1 MNSKKKININPNDIT
16 KIPSEL
22 ILKITLKNGTKLILD
37 EKCPMQDINKL
48 INNNNFQ
55 NSYNNISIKNSIK
68 LKTLEINESCLYSP
82 LKKEILN
89 NQNDIFNKYEENKN
103 DTLYNNEILNKK
115 SNNQSISDLVTEKFH
130 KKFGNN
136 IKEDKLPIETTI
148 NSEIKFNIKGKESKK
163 GINNVLKDFN
173 DLVSNFNNK
182 KNGLINNNYLK
193 DENKYKY
200 YKKPNKLLL
209 QNISGMSQNSKT
221 IKYIGRNENN
231 IREFNKTIYLGMNTS
246 KSKPFY
252 LREKKILKRNKNN
265 NSLYLFKNKYSN
277 EIISPPNNL
286 RQKIKF

>member
-1 MNSKKKININPNDIT
+1 M
-16 KIPSEL
+16 
-22 ILKITLKNGTKLILD
+22 
-37 EKCPMQDINKL
+37 
-48 INNNNFQ
+48 
-55 NSYNNISIKNSIK
+55 
-68 LKTLEINESCLYSP
+68 
-82 LKKEILN
+82 
-89 NQNDIFNKYEENKN
+89 
-103 DTLYNNEILNKK
+103 
-115 SNNQSISDLVTEKFH
+115 TEKFH

-163 GINNVLKDFN
+163 GINNLLKDFN

-286 RQKIKF
+286 RQKLNFELF

>member
-55 NSYNNISIKNSIK
+55 NSDNNISIKNSIK

-103 DTLYNNEILNKK
+103 DIIYNNEILNKK

-163 GINNVLKDFN
+163 GINNLLKDFN

-209 QNISGMSQNSKT
+209 QNISGMSQNS
-221 IKYIGRNENN
+221 
-231 IREFNKTIYLGMNTS
+231 
-246 KSKPFY
+246 
-252 LREKKILKRNKNN
+252 
-265 NSLYLFKNKYSN
+265 
-277 EIISPPNNL
+277 
-286 RQKIKF
+286 